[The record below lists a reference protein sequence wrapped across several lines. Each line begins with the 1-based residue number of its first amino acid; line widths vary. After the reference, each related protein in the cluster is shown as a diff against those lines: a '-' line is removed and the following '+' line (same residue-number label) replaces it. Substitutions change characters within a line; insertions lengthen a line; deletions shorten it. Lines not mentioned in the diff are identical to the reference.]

1 MSGSLAKT
9 SPLHDALLEVH
20 KALLA
25 WARKDYERVH
35 GRQADGAFLNVL
47 TDDAA
52 LRWLGALTTLIVGID
67 ELGAAGPEAALSV
80 RRLLAPDASAGA
92 FQQKYAE
99 AMQAEPAV
107 VVAHGQ
113 VMRLLPKSPR
123 A

>member
-1 MSGSLAKT
+1 VSGSLART

-25 WARKDYERVH
+25 WARKDYERMH

-52 LRWLGALTTLIVGID
+52 LKWLGPLTTLIVGID
-67 ELGAAGPEAALSV
+67 ELGAAGPEASRAV
-80 RRLLAPDASAGA
+80 RQLLTPDDSGAA
-92 FQQKYAE
+92 FQKKYAE

-113 VMRLLPKSPR
+113 VMRLISK
-123 A
+123 